1 MNTFTSILVVQNLD
15 IIQFTFRKIEA
26 SGHWSGR
33 IQDRIVKRNQN
44 DKSYQSPASSAGQG
58 RSNSNIINLLSLPMI
73 CTLFTLIFH
82 LHGQAG
88 SQVSHSFYLG
98 SLELITDQ
106 ILSWEN
112 FYFNGFLLSWLR
124 WQLYKIG
131 RISVWPLT
139 YGRVSEWSCQ

>member
-15 IIQFTFRKIEA
+15 IIQFTFIKIEA

-33 IQDRIVKRNQN
+33 IQDRIVKRKQN

-98 SLELITDQ
+98 SLEIITDHLTT
-106 ILSWEN
+106 ILSSEN
-112 FYFNGFLLSWLR
+112 FYFIGF
-124 WQLYKIG
+124 
-131 RISVWPLT
+131 
-139 YGRVSEWSCQ
+139 